1 MEGQFVKTQVV
12 TIGDAMKDIFIF
24 PDTTEMEKPISKH
37 HEKFLTLGY
46 GEKITVADS
55 YQDVGGTACNVA
67 VGLAKMGIK
76 TSLISAVGKDLEG
89 KEIMERLE
97 KFNVHTD
104 LLKENPKKKTS
115 FSIIIS
121 YRGERSILVFHSFV
135 PADFNIPDNLDA
147 DWIYVGPLG
156 ENYRALFAKLIPLA
170 SEKNIKIAINPGA
183 VQIHDGLLAFG
194 GLLPVTKILFLN
206 KEEAQ
211 ILAGLTGVAT
221 VKEIVYV
228 LKKTGAQ
235 TIVITCGKE
244 GAYAAQGK
252 EFFKIGIYPSHL
264 LEATGAGDA
273 FASSFLAGIIN
284 KEDLFTCL
292 KWGVTNSASVIE
304 SYGAQQ
310 GLLNIATIK
319 RRVKEYRWPAS
330 TLRFS

>member
-1 MEGQFVKTQVV
+1 MRAQVT

-24 PDTTEMEKPISKH
+24 PAMDEMEGPIFKH

-55 YQDVGGTACNVA
+55 HQDVGGTACNVA
-67 VGLAKMGIK
+67 VGLSKLGIK
-76 TSLISAVGKDLEG
+76 TSLISVIGKDAEAQ
-89 KEIMERLE
+89 EIKERLE
-97 KFNVHTD
+97 KFKVETEYVN
-104 LLKENPKKKTS
+104 ESSKKKTS

-121 YRGERSILVFHSFV
+121 YKGERSILVFHSFT
-135 PADFNIPDNLDA
+135 PEDFIIPEDLET

-156 ENYRALFAKLIPLA
+156 ENYRALYAKLVALA
-170 SEKNIKIAINPGA
+170 SERNIKIALNPGA

-194 GLLPVTKILFLN
+194 GLLQVAKILFLN
-206 KEEAQ
+206 KDEAQ
-211 ILAGLTGVAT
+211 KLAGLTGIAT

-228 LKKTGAQ
+228 LKKTGVE
-235 TIVITCGKE
+235 TIVITDGKD
-244 GAYAAQGK
+244 GAYVSQEDK
-252 EFFKIGIYPSHL
+252 FLKIGPYPGHL
-264 LEATGAGDA
+264 LESTGAGDA
-273 FASSFLAGIIN
+273 FSSAFLSGTIN
-284 KEDLFTCL
+284 EEDLFECL

>member
-1 MEGQFVKTQVV
+1 VKTQVV

-24 PDTTEMEKPISKH
+24 PDTTEMEKPISKN

-46 GEKITVADS
+46 GEKITVSDS

-67 VGLAKMGIK
+67 VGLAKMGIE
-76 TSLISAVGKDLEG
+76 TALISAVGKDPEG
-89 KEIMERLE
+89 KEIIDRLE
-97 KFNVHTD
+97 KFNVGTD

-121 YRGERSILVFHSFV
+121 YKGERSILVFHSFV
-135 PADFNIPDNLDA
+135 PTDFKIPDDLDA

-156 ENYRALFAKLIPLA
+156 ENYRHLYSKLIPLA
-170 SEKNIKIAINPGA
+170 SEKNIKIALNPGA
-183 VQIHDGLLAFG
+183 VQIHDGLRAFG
-194 GLLPVTKILFLN
+194 GLLQVAKILFLN
-206 KEEAQ
+206 KEEGQ

-228 LKKTGAQ
+228 LKKTGVE
-235 TIVITCGKE
+235 TIVITDGKE
-244 GAYAAQGK
+244 GAYATRGK
-252 EFFKIGIYPSHL
+252 EFFKIGTYPGHL

-273 FASSFLAGIIN
+273 FASAFLAGIIN
-284 KEDLFTCL
+284 EQDLFECL
-292 KWGVTNSASVIE
+292 KWGVTNSTSVIE